1 MDGCGTQIYVSIVA
15 ISQGMSTQS
24 ISGCIS
30 RSNMSYMYG
39 RSVLRDRILVLRDRL
54 TTLEFINKTNQP

>member
-24 ISGCIS
+24 IRGCIS
-30 RSNMSYMYG
+30 RSNMSYV
-39 RSVLRDRILVLRDRL
+39 RTKR
-54 TTLEFINKTNQP
+54 P